1 MKETSLRKMILFS
14 LVSVL
19 YLWANLALMGR
30 PSIAEDVLN
39 EPLELYKTEQ
49 VDQERLRKIDSSFTS
64 TTAGDI
70 LQPTFDDEIPINV
83 TTQLGKR
90 VYLHCVVHNL
100 GDKTVSWIR
109 RNDFHVLSVGQ
120 VTYTAEKG
128 FKMIHVKDSNDWIL
142 QIELVK
148 PGDTGFYECQVNT
161 HPMISYFVYL
171 TVLVPEATIAGAPDL
186 HFDSGSTIN
195 LTCIIKH
202 SPSPPVFVFWY
213 HGNNLINYDSS
224 RGQTTLQKVNGDTAV
239 SSLYIKNAK
248 TKDSG
253 NYTCGPSNAD
263 STSISVHVLNG
274 EQLAAMQHDVNTSSP
289 SCGCYYPLP
298 PVVIILIAASLL
310 IRPC

>member
-1 MKETSLRKMILFS
+1 MKETSLSRVILFS

-19 YLWANLALMGR
+19 YLWANLALLGR
-30 PSIAEDVLN
+30 PSRAEDVLN
-39 EPLELYKTEQ
+39 EPLELYNTEE
-49 VDQERLRKIDSSFTS
+49 VDRKKLGKIVSPSS
-64 TTAGDI
+64 TTPEDT
-70 LQPTFDDEIPINV
+70 LHPTFGDEIPRNV

-90 VYLHCVVHNL
+90 AYLHCVVHNI

-120 VTYTAEKG
+120 VTYTAEKR
-128 FKMIHVKDSNDWIL
+128 FKMIHIKDSNDWIL

-213 HGNNLINYDSS
+213 HGDNLINYDSS

-274 EQLAAMQHDVNTSSP
+274 EQLAAMQHDENTSSP
-289 SCGCYYPLP
+289 SCDCYYPLP
-298 PVVIILIAASLL
+298 PVVIIFIAAFLL